1 MNENKIA
8 FVINV
13 KSIENYEKCVEFL
26 QQLIMPESFTAEVI
40 ALENCANLGYGYNQI
55 QKENDAMYKVYMADD
70 VFIVNPNFI
79 EDVIDIFDSNFTIG
93 MVGIVGEE
101 KFIPSLNIEKMTSDI
116 KRYRFG
122 KYYDSDLNEVS
133 FGEVSGK
140 YKQAA
145 FLKYGLV
152 ITNRDIEWNG
162 ADNFGEDLLIMAQCA
177 EYQKNGYISAVAAQK
192 NPWAIADSIGSG
204 SINIKENEREI
215 FLKKY
220 SKDIFPLISIL
231 IPTYNRPHYLDIA
244 LESAV
249 KQTYYNTEIIIGD
262 DNAGDVNLAV
272 IEKYQK
278 QYDNITY
285 YHNKPKKG
293 CSMMRRSIENFHN
306 ILKKSK
312 GEYINYLLDDDVFAL
327 NKLEVMMDAYLLY
340 PNVALVSSFR
350 QFIDKDGNP
359 IKMGHWLFD
368 NAFSDKNSIVDGR
381 SMVNIILINN
391 VINMLGEVTTNLIKR
406 EHIGNTLGEYNG
418 ESFMSS
424 ADLSQWLASLRHGD
438 LFYFC
443 DTLSYMRQHENQKSS
458 DKGKYIFGWTE
469 ETVILFKAYEEG
481 YFLGS
486 DEEFLKV
493 LYMRQNKL
501 AYYEKYSVENEYLKS
516 NMFNMENY
524 RRFKKMKRKMEE
536 LIAEKE
542 NAGISVK

>member
-8 FVINV
+8 FVINAKNGV
-13 KSIENYEKCVEFL
+13 ITGKCIEFL
-26 QQLIMPESFTAEVI
+26 QQLIIPEPFTAEVI
-40 ALENCANLGYGYNQI
+40 ALENCANLGEGYNQV

-79 EDVIDIFDSNFTIG
+79 KDVIDIFDSNFTIG
-93 MVGIVGEE
+93 MAGIVGEE

-122 KYYDSDLNEVS
+122 KYYDSNLNEVS

-152 ITNRDIEWNG
+152 VTNRDIEWNG

-192 NPWAIADSIGSG
+192 NPWTIADSIGSG

-215 FLKKY
+215 FLQKY
-220 SKDIFPLISIL
+220 SKDIFPLVSIL

-249 KQTYYNTEIIIGD
+249 KQTYCNTEIIIGD

-293 CSMMRRSIENFHN
+293 YSIMRRSIENFHN
-306 ILKKSK
+306 ILQKSK
-312 GEYINYLLDDDVFAL
+312 GEYINYLLDDDIFAL
-327 NKLEVMMDAYLLY
+327 NKLELMMDAYLLY

-350 QFIDKDGNP
+350 QAIDKDGKL
-359 IKMGHWLFD
+359 IKTGNVLIDEHLF
-368 NAFSDKNSIVDGR
+368 AKNFIADGR
-381 SMVNIILINN
+381 TMGEKMLQKNF
-391 VINMLGEVTTNLIKR
+391 NMLGEVTTNLIKR

-418 ESFMSS
+418 EAFLSS
-424 ADLSQWLASLRHGD
+424 VDLSQWLASLRHGD
-438 LFYFC
+438 LFYFY
-443 DTLSYMRQHENQKSS
+443 DTLSYTRWHGNQKSQIV
-458 DKGKYIFGWTE
+458 GIRNFGWTE
-469 ETVILFKAYEEG
+469 EMTVLFKAYEEG
-481 YFLGS
+481 YFLNS
-486 DEEFLKV
+486 DNELLKILYENRRLLKDCEEICP
-493 LYMRQNKL
+493 MD
-501 AYYEKYSVENEYLKS
+501 KYLLSDIFDVA
-516 NMFNMENY
+516 NY
-524 RRFKKMKRKMEE
+524 RRFLKMKRKMEE
-536 LIAEKE
+536 MIAEKE
-542 NAGISVK
+542 RENKA